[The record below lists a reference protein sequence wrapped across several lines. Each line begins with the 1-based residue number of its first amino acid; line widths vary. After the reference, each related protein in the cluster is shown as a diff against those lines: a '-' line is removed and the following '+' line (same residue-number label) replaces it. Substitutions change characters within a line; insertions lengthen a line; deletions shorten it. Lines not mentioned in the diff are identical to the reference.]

1 MQPQFGMPLWAMK
14 TIQQTL
20 ACILLAAVA
29 SLAVCS
35 VLLVRAA
42 TWAVA
47 ALPNEIQATRSALVG
62 EIAATRIDLTKQVA
76 DSRRDL
82 LARTER
88 EADALRK
95 DVMAEAS
102 EVRITADRRL
112 GDTLSRVDTALAT
125 VDSLRQ
131 DLKPLFDHTAGIT
144 AQVNDALPL
153 YLDCDHNPDCVFNR
167 YVGVSKG
174 VERASANFGQMSQD
188 VRGALP
194 PMLKTWSQIGVD
206 ASATTVNVDG
216 ITADVHTMTTI
227 AAKPKTFWGKV
238 WAGITVT
245 SRFAGLM

>member
-1 MQPQFGMPLWAMK
+1 MK
-14 TIQQTL
+14 TLQQTL

-62 EIAATRIDLTKQVA
+62 EIAATRVDLTKQIA

-82 LARTER
+82 LTRTER

-95 DVMAEAS
+95 DVITEAS

-125 VDSLRQ
+125 VDSRVPRL
-131 DLKPLFDHTAGIT
+131 
-144 AQVNDALPL
+144 
-153 YLDCDHNPDCVFNR
+153 
-167 YVGVSKG
+167 
-174 VERASANFGQMSQD
+174 
-188 VRGALP
+188 
-194 PMLKTWSQIGVD
+194 
-206 ASATTVNVDG
+206 
-216 ITADVHTMTTI
+216 
-227 AAKPKTFWGKV
+227 
-238 WAGITVT
+238 
-245 SRFAGLM
+245 

>member
-1 MQPQFGMPLWAMK
+1 MK

-62 EIAATRIDLTKQVA
+62 EIAATRIDLTTQIA
-76 DSRRDL
+76 AARRDL

-95 DVMAEAS
+95 DVIAEAS

-112 GDTLSRVDTALAT
+112 GDTLSRVDS
-125 VDSLRQ
+125 VRQ
-131 DLKPLFDHTAGIT
+131 DLKPSLDHTAAIT

-153 YLDCDHNPDCVFNR
+153 YLDCDHNPDCAFNR
-167 YVGVSKG
+167 FQGTSKAI
-174 VERASANFGQMSQD
+174 ERASANFGQMSQD
-188 VRGALP
+188 VRGAL
-194 PMLKTWSQIGVD
+194 
-206 ASATTVNVDG
+206 
-216 ITADVHTMTTI
+216 
-227 AAKPKTFWGKV
+227 
-238 WAGITVT
+238 
-245 SRFAGLM
+245 